1 MPRLERLGHVG
12 MHVHDLDTMKDFYT
26 RVVGLQIAEDQSA
39 ERGMVF
45 LTSNPEWEHHELL
58 LMAGRNA
65 PRDSKVLQ
73 QISFKV
79 PTLEDAQQYAERFRQ
94 EGVPVEDIVTH
105 GFAVGVYFFDP
116 EGNRLEVYWDTKVRG
131 RKAFRKSIDIQRGE
145 TEVLAEANKILEQVP
160 SLAH

>member
-1 MPRLERLGHVG
+1 MGLHVN
-12 MHVHDLDTMKDFYT
+12 DLDTMKDFYT
-26 RVVGLQIAEDQSA
+26 RVVGLHIAEDQSQD
-39 ERGMVF
+39 RGMVF
-45 LTSNPEWEHHELL
+45 LTSNPDWEHHELL
-58 LMAGRNA
+58 LMAGRTG
-65 PRDSKVLQ
+65 PRDANVLQ

-94 EGVPVEDIVTH
+94 EGVPLEDIVTH

-131 RKAFRKSIDIQRGE
+131 KTAFRKSIDIQRDT